1 MMKNCSKVLSFVLAM
16 IMLLS
21 MCSFAAAE
29 APAYEGAPYKTVD
42 LPESDPAYYQE
53 LLAAQVYNYKMV
65 RNFPTLYEKS
75 AWDAAQSNGNLML
88 AIDPAA
94 ITDADKA
101 KILAAKESFDALAAN
116 QIKPF
121 EGIDGEVLY
130 IWGEKMPTTTEN
142 VQAGFNHE
150 SYDNAD
156 FRPFLIPY
164 LVENQA
170 DAKGTLIIL
179 SGGGNQTRSN
189 PNEAYKVAPAFL
201 ELGYNC
207 FVLQRRVDPYNNT
220 DIVMDLQRSIRYIKY
235 YAAEWGLDLE
245 GTLIGAAGF
254 SGGAGNLTSQIQKF
268 YGNITPDQFDATYV
282 CDEIDAVNADLDI
295 AMPIYSGGPLE
306 TENTNIP
313 HIFQAVG
320 VDDRTTSAIAMYEQ
334 LTTDAKFAN
343 VETELHLYAM
353 NGHGFGAGNAGTSSM
368 LWIPSA
374 DMFMQKVM
382 GYAEVSY
389 DGEVPEE
396 YVLTQDILVD
406 WFPIGATTVNVYTNA
421 DHGKV
426 LYTFFGWG
434 DMIMVEGIL
443 IGNRVADV
451 TYDSVGYFTADAP
464 KMWELVD
471 PAAWVPVVR

>member
-1 MMKNCSKVLSFVLAM
+1 MKKVFSLILALV
-16 IMLLS
+16 MLLS
-21 MCSFAAAE
+21 VCSLAAAE
-29 APAYEGAPYKTVD
+29 AFVGAPYKTVA
-42 LPESDPAYYQE
+42 LEESDPNYYKE
-53 LLAAQVYNYKMV
+53 LWAAGVYNYKMV
-65 RNFPTLYEKS
+65 RNYPTLYKQE
-75 AWDAAQSNGNLML
+75 AWDAAQSNGNLLLTMNPDEL
-88 AIDPAA
+88 
-94 ITDADKA
+94 TDTDKA

-130 IWGEKMPTTTEN
+130 IWGDKMPITTEN
-142 VQAGFNHE
+142 VQEGFNIDM
-150 SYDNAD
+150 YDNAD

-164 LVENQA
+164 LVEDQSQ
-170 DAKGTLIIL
+170 AKGTLIIL
-179 SGGGNQTRSN
+179 SGGGNSTRSN
-189 PNEAYKVAPAFL
+189 PNEAYKVAPGFL

-207 FVLQRRVDPYNNT
+207 FVLQRRVQPYNNN

-235 YAAEWGLDLE
+235 HATEWGLDLE

-254 SGGAGNLTSQIQKF
+254 SGGAGNLSTQIKTF
-268 YGNITPDQFDATYV
+268 YGNVTPDQFDPTYV
-282 CDEIDAVNADLDI
+282 CDEIDAVNSDLDI

-306 TENTNIP
+306 TENPNIP

-320 VDDRTTSAIAMYEQ
+320 VDDRTTSAIALYEQ
-334 LTTDAKFAN
+334 LTTDPKFAK

-389 DGEVPEE
+389 EGEIPAE
-396 YVLTQDILVD
+396 YVVTQDILVE
-406 WFPIGATTVNVYTNA
+406 WFPIGATTVNVYTTA
-421 DHGKV
+421 DRGKV

-434 DMIMVEGIL
+434 DMITVEGIL

-471 PAAWVPVVR
+471 PAAWVPVTR